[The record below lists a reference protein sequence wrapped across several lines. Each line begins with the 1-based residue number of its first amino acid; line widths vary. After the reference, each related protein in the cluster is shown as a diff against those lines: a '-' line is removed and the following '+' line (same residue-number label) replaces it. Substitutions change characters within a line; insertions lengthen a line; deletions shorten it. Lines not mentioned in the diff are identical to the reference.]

1 MRTPTIA
8 ALAATLLF
16 TACGTIQKT
25 DISSELQNP
34 LTASRYGDEL
44 ADRLADLII
53 QKDPV
58 IEKDGV
64 EDMIKK
70 KIETAKNLANE
81 ARDVQGRGMMGAL
94 ISVKQTTIGYGLYVD
109 DVLWLSSDFTTD
121 PGPSV
126 HVFLTTV
133 VDPRDAAFPD
143 DTAIDLGELQ
153 TPYGAQG
160 YDVPHQDKP
169 ELYRTL
175 VIFDTKLERIYGFAQ
190 LSGHPGN

>member
-8 ALAATLLF
+8 ALAATLLL

-25 DISSELQNP
+25 DIASELQNP

-58 IEKDGV
+58 TEKEGIA
-64 EDMIKK
+64 DMLRE
-70 KIETAKNLANE
+70 KIETAKNLANA
-81 ARDVQGRGMMGAL
+81 ARDVQARGMMGAL
-94 ISVKQTTIGYGLYVD
+94 IPMKQTVLGYGLYVD
-109 DVLWLSSDFTTD
+109 DVLWLSSDFTSD

-126 HVFLTTV
+126 HVYLTTV
-133 VDPRDAAFPD
+133 VDPRDVTFPD

-153 TPYGAQG
+153 SPYGAQG

-175 VIFDTKLERIYGFAQ
+175 VVYDTTLERIYGFAQ